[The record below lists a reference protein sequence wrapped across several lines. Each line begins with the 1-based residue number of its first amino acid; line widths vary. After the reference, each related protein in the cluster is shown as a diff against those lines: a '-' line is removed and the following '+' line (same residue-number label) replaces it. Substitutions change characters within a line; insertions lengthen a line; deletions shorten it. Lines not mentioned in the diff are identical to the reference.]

1 MRFISIK
8 VRVTAW
14 FTFMMI
20 IIVACVLTFMLVVSH
35 SVVAN
40 DAERQLI
47 RTMQSNS
54 DELDYDNG
62 ALDLDEI
69 NFYRGGVYTLIYDEQ
84 QNLIAGAGRMAF
96 PGDGQFQNAVTR
108 TVEIEGSEYLV
119 YDLLVRNPDGN
130 VWLRGLISTENTSSA
145 IHTLVII
152 SLFVFPVLAVVAAV
166 GGWFIA
172 KSAFRPVRRITDTVE
187 AITDGSDLSVRIG
200 LKRGRDEIHRLAAT
214 FDRML
219 DRLQASFEAE
229 QRFTSD
235 ASHEL
240 RTPTAVILAECEYAR
255 EEGHSEAELREALGV
270 VERQAG
276 RMSQLINQLLS
287 IARMDRGARPASPE
301 RANLTELTEVVCD
314 GLAAADKRGIT
325 LEKALE
331 PGIFASI
338 DVGMMTRL
346 VQNLLEN
353 AYKYG
358 RENGHV
364 RVALR
369 RAGGKVVLTVTD
381 DGIGIARE
389 DLPNIWQRFWR
400 ADTSRGGAPGAGL
413 GLAMVRQIAEA
424 HGGAVTAE
432 SAPGKGS
439 TFTLTLPSD

>member
-14 FTFMMI
+14 FTFMML

-35 SVVAN
+35 SVVKN
-40 DAERQLI
+40 DAERRLI
-47 RTMQSNS
+47 QTLQESS

-62 ALDLDEI
+62 TLNLDEI
-69 NFYRGGVYTLIYDEQ
+69 NFYRSGVYTLIYDEQ

-96 PGDGQFQNAVTR
+96 SGDDQFQNAVTR

-119 YDLLVRNPDGN
+119 YDLFVRNSDGN

-145 IHTLVII
+145 IHTLVVI
-152 SLFVFPVLAVVAAV
+152 SLFVFPVLLLIAAV

-172 KSAFRPVRRITDTVE
+172 KSAFRPVRRITDTAE
-187 AITDGSDLSVRIG
+187 AITDGSDLTARIG
-200 LKRGRDEIHRLAAT
+200 LKRGKDEIHRLAAT

-219 DRLQASFEAE
+219 DRLEASFEAE

-255 EEGHSEAELREALGV
+255 EGGRTETELREALAV

-287 IARMDRGARPASPE
+287 ITRMDQGARPAALE

-314 GLAAADKRGIT
+314 ELAVADKRGIT

-331 PGIFASI
+331 PGVFADI

-358 RENGHV
+358 RENGHI

-369 RAGGKVVLTVTD
+369 REGAKAVLSVAD
-381 DGIGIARE
+381 DGIGISAE
-389 DLPNIWQRFWR
+389 DLPHIWQRFWR
-400 ADTSRGGAPGAGL
+400 ADPSRGSTPGAGL
-413 GLAMVRQIAEA
+413 GLSMVRQIAEA
-424 HGGAVTAE
+424 HGGTATVR
-432 SAPGKGS
+432 SAPGAGS
-439 TFTLTLPSD
+439 TFTVTLPVG